1 MIFGKKN
8 IYNSKLNIFMERI
21 ASMFFHSRTQAH
33 IFHTRV
39 KGPGSFAAHTAL
51 QAYYEGIVPLIDGL
65 VEGYQGQY
73 GLIEYK
79 EVNGVDND
87 ASVENMVKYFDN
99 LCKFLDKERK
109 EPKLQMSWLQNDL
122 DNVASLLYSTK
133 YKLINLQ

>member
-1 MIFGKKN
+1 
-8 IYNSKLNIFMERI
+8 MERI

-39 KGPGSFAAHTAL
+39 TGEGSLAAHAAL
-51 QAYYEGIVPLIDGL
+51 QAYYEAIVPLLDGII
-65 VEGYQGQY
+65 ETYQGQY

-87 ASVENMVKYFDN
+87 ASIENIVKYFDN
-99 LCKFLDKERK
+99 LCKFLAKERQD
-109 EPKLQMSWLQNDL
+109 EKLQMSWLQNDL

-133 YKLINLQ
+133 YKLTYLQ

>member
-1 MIFGKKN
+1 
-8 IYNSKLNIFMERI
+8 MERI
-21 ASMFFHSRTQAH
+21 ASMFFHSRTQTH

-39 KGPGSFAAHTAL
+39 TGEGSFAAHTAL

-65 VEGYQGQY
+65 VEAYQGQY

-87 ASVENMVKYFDN
+87 ASKENMVKYFDN

>member
-1 MIFGKKN
+1 
-8 IYNSKLNIFMERI
+8 
-21 ASMFFHSRTQAH
+21 MFLHSRTQAH

-39 KGPGSFAAHTAL
+39 TGEGSFAAHIAL

-65 VEGYQGQY
+65 VETYQGQY

-87 ASVENMVKYFDN
+87 ASIENIIKYFDN
-99 LCKFLDKERK
+99 LCKFLAKERQD
-109 EPKLQMSWLQNDL
+109 EKLQMSWLQNDI
-122 DNVASLLYSTK
+122 DNIASLLYSTK

>member
-1 MIFGKKN
+1 
-8 IYNSKLNIFMERI
+8 MERI

-33 IFHTRV
+33 IFHTRTT
-39 KGPGSFAAHTAL
+39 GPGSFAAHNAL
-51 QAYYEGIVPLIDGL
+51 QAYYEGIIPLIDGL

-79 EVNGVDND
+79 EVNGIDND
-87 ASVENMVKYFDN
+87 ASKENMIKYFDN

-109 EPKLQMSWLQNDL
+109 DSKLQMSWLQNDL
-122 DNVASLLYSTK
+122 DNIASLLYSTK

>member
-1 MIFGKKN
+1 
-8 IYNSKLNIFMERI
+8 MERI

-39 KGPGSFAAHTAL
+39 TGEGSFAAHTAL

-65 VEGYQGQY
+65 VESYQGQY

-79 EVNGVDND
+79 DVNGVDND
-87 ASVENMVKYFDN
+87 ASKENMVKYFDN